1 MIKGSGVDIIN
12 TCTSKSDIMCT
23 FNSPGVGVVMRI
35 YLDIIEATLDVPIG
49 ASAMKEEIWKM

>member
-1 MIKGSGVDIIN
+1 MLK
-12 TCTSKSDIMCT
+12 CDIMCT